1 MADSKKQ
8 KIISQ
13 TNTENKKNEITQEED
28 FEDMLER
35 AKEVLSK
42 LNAQEI
48 TLKESLALYEQGMQ
62 SLKYDDVSTALCFW
76 NQNSHTALPCILK
89 LL

>member
-8 KIISQ
+8 KTISQ
-13 TNTENKKNEITQEED
+13 TNVENKKNEAIQEED
-28 FEDMLER
+28 FEGMLER
-35 AKEVLSK
+35 AKEVLGK

-62 SLKYDDVSTALCFW
+62 SLKNA
-76 NQNSHTALPCILK
+76 QEILEQAK
-89 LL
+89 LQYQELKD

>member
-62 SLKYDDVSTALCFW
+62 SLKNAQEILEQAKLQYQEFW
-76 NQNSHTALPCILK
+76 WCICVFSIF
-89 LL
+89 

>member
-28 FEDMLER
+28 FEDVLER

-62 SLKYDDVSTALCFW
+62 SLKNA
-76 NQNSHTALPCILK
+76 QEILEQAK
-89 LL
+89 LQYQEFKD